1 MPVLFDDFFSYRNRV
16 VAHPRLKGD
25 LHKMRNAGKLLRYAM
40 EFFEEAFG
48 DDFSACLREV
58 KQLLDLMGQVHDC
71 DVNIPALNIQL
82 REIRSFNRATV
93 GPKDRIRTKALVDLI
108 RAEQNRRRTMFN
120 DSCVVIARWDTE
132 NFRQRVVQSMSKG

>member
-1 MPVLFDDFFSYRNRV
+1 MPVLFDDFFDTRNRV
-16 VAHPRLKGD
+16 VAHPRLKD
-25 LHKMRNAGKLLRYAM
+25 ELHKMRNAGKTLRYAM

-48 DDFSACLREV
+48 DEFSSCLREV

-93 GPKDRIRTKALVDLI
+93 NPEDRIRTKALVDLI
-108 RAEQNRRRTMFN
+108 RAEQHRRLTMFN
-120 DSCVVIARWDTE
+120 EACAVIMRWDAE
-132 NFRQRVVQSMSKG
+132 NFRQRVIQSMNKG